1 MLNGG
6 GAISDFGCYG
16 ANLSTW
22 FMKGEHPQT
31 ITAII
36 QQIKPEIYPKV
47 DDEATI
53 ILAYKKAQVIIQAS
67 WNWPYNRKDMQVYG
81 VTGYVLCKN
90 GTDMMIKEDE
100 NKEAISQTA
109 QALPENRNDPFIYFK
124 NVIEGNIKPAAFD
137 LSTAENNEIV
147 IKILEAAKQS
157 AKTGKTIV
165 WDEFYKK

>member
-1 MLNGG
+1 
-6 GAISDFGCYG
+6 
-16 ANLSTW
+16 
-22 FMKGEHPQT
+22 
-31 ITAII
+31 
-36 QQIKPEIYPKV
+36 KV

-53 ILAYKKAQVIIQAS
+53 ILTYKKAQVIIQAS

-100 NKEAISQTA
+100 NKEAIPETA
-109 QALPENRNDPFIYFK
+109 KALPENRNDPFIYFK
-124 NVIEGNIKPAAFD
+124 NVIEGNIKPALFD

-147 IKILEAAKQS
+147 IQILEAAKQS